1 MIPYGK
7 QNIDKSD
14 IKAVVEVL
22 HSDFLTQGP
31 VTPEFEIAISNYCG
45 SKYSCAVNSASSA
58 LHISCLALG
67 VKKGDWVW
75 TSPIS
80 FVASSNCALH
90 CGANIDF
97 VDIDLESY
105 NISPIKLEEK
115 LRQAEKIGR
124 LPKVLIPVH
133 LSGQSSDMKEIFKL
147 SKKYGFFIIEDASH
161 AIGAKYH
168 DQKVGS
174 CKYSDITVFSFH
186 PVKIITTCEG
196 GICTTN
202 SHEIYNKLCR
212 YRSHGVTRHEK
223 EMTKK
228 PDGSWYYEQLDLGFN
243 FRLNDLM
250 SALGISQLK
259 KINQFVKK
267 RNEIAKYYDELFK
280 NVDVI
285 TPKVLKHNYSSF
297 HLYIIRIPNK
307 GNKFSRNEIFKK
319 LKDNG
324 VGVNIHYIPIY
335 RQPFYKKF
343 NFDYN
348 EFINSEKY
356 YSEAISI
363 PIYPGLKNEEQRF
376 VFNTIIKP
384 EGFQNLF

>member
-7 QNIDKSD
+7 QSIDKSD
-14 IKAVVEVL
+14 IKAVVDVL
-22 HSDFLTQGP
+22 NSDFLTQGP

-90 CGANIDF
+90 CDANIDF

-105 NISPIKLEEK
+105 NMSPIKLEEK
-115 LRQAEKIGR
+115 LIQAEKIGK
-124 LPKVLIPVH
+124 LPKVVIPVH
-133 LSGQSSDMKEIFKL
+133 LSGQSCDMKEIFKL

-161 AIGAKYH
+161 AIGAKYY
-168 DQKVGS
+168 DQQVGS

-202 SHEIYNKLCR
+202 SQEIYNKLCR
-212 YRSHGVTRHEK
+212 YRSHGVTRHEN

-228 PDGSWYYEQLDLGFN
+228 PDGPWYYEQLDLGFN

-250 SALGISQLK
+250 SSLGISQLK
-259 KINQFVKK
+259 KLNEFVKK
-267 RNEIAKYYDELFK
+267 RNEIARYYDELFQ
-280 NVDVI
+280 DFEII
-285 TPKVLKHNYSSF
+285 TPKISEHNYSSF
-297 HLYIIRIPNK
+297 HLYIIRITKKNK
-307 GNKFSRNEIFKK
+307 LGRNRIFNKLRE
-319 LKDNG
+319 NG
-324 VGVNIHYIPIY
+324 IGVNIHYIPIY

-343 NFDYN
+343 NFVYSS
-348 EFINSEKY
+348 FKNSEQY

-363 PIYPGLKNEEQRF
+363 PIYPGLKKKEQEF
-376 VFNTIIKP
+376 VLDTIIKP

>member
-7 QNIDKSD
+7 QNIDESD
-14 IKAVVEVL
+14 IKAVVDVL
-22 HSDFLTQGP
+22 NSDFLTQGP
-31 VTPEFEIAISNYCG
+31 VTPNFETEI
-45 SKYSCAVNSASSA
+45 SKYCNSKYACAVNSASSA
-58 LHISCLALG
+58 LHISCHALG

-90 CGANIDF
+90 CDANIDF

-115 LRQAEKIGR
+115 LIQAEKIGK
-124 LPKVLIPVH
+124 LPKVVIPVH
-133 LSGQSSDMKEIFKL
+133 LSGQSCDMKEIFKL

-161 AIGAKYH
+161 AIGAKYY
-168 DQKVGS
+168 DQQVGS

-202 SHEIYNKLCR
+202 SQEIYNKLCR
-212 YRSHGVTRHEK
+212 YRSHGVTRHEN

-228 PDGSWYYEQLDLGFN
+228 PDGPWYYEQLDLGFN

-250 SALGISQLK
+250 SSLGISQLK
-259 KINQFVKK
+259 KLNEFVKK
-267 RNEIAKYYDELFK
+267 RNEIARYYDELFQ
-280 NVDVI
+280 DFEII
-285 TPKVLKHNYSSF
+285 TPKISEHNYSSF
-297 HLYIIRIPNK
+297 HLYIIRITKKNK
-307 GNKFSRNEIFKK
+307 LGRNRIFNK
-319 LKDNG
+319 LKENG
-324 VGVNIHYIPIY
+324 IGVNIHYIPIY

-343 NFDYN
+343 NFVYSS
-348 EFINSEKY
+348 FKNSEQY

-363 PIYPGLKNEEQRF
+363 PIYPGLKKKEQKF
-376 VFNTIIKP
+376 VLDTIIKP